1 MKLSKLNFSMAQI
14 TRRDFFK
21 EIGRECLIRGILP
34 CWLFALLKSTH
45 VYGAK
50 RAEILQEARYYKK
63 LPHGRVR
70 CHLCFRG
77 CEILPGKRGFCRN
90 RENINGVLYSI
101 VYAKPAAHQIDP
113 IEKEPSF
120 HMIPGTH
127 ILCTAT
133 ASCNFRCKFCHNW
146 HLSQRSM
153 EEIPFSIIKPE
164 EIVKKALEHRC
175 ETVSFTYSEPT
186 VFYEYMFDI
195 VRIAK
200 TKGLK
205 TLYHTNGSISSEPLL
220 DLLKYMDAV
229 TVDLKA
235 FTESFYTDISSSE
248 LEPVLQT
255 LKTIK
260 SYGRHLEIVNLVIPT
275 LNDDPVDIKRMC
287 LWIKTNLGKGV
298 PLHFNRFFPNY
309 KLTNL
314 PPTPI
319 ETLERAHRIAK
330 EEGLEY
336 VYIGNVPGH
345 EMNSTFCPKCK
356 KKIIHRTHFSVS
368 AKEVKNGKCRFC
380 GYPIEGIWA

>member
-1 MKLSKLNFSMAQI
+1 MSYGLRWGVASYSFFS
-14 TRRDFFK
+14 
-21 EIGRECLIRGILP
+21 ILTP
-34 CWLFALLKSTH
+34 RPSHSGK
-45 VYGAK
+45 V
-50 RAEILQEARYYKK
+50 AEILKEAQYYRR
-63 LPHGRVR
+63 LPQGRVQ
-70 CHLCFRG
+70 CDLCFRG
-77 CEILPGKRGFCRN
+77 CEISEGRRGFCRN
-90 RENINGVLYSI
+90 RENIKGVLYSV
-101 VYAKPAAHQIDP
+101 VYAKPAALQIDP

-120 HMIPGTH
+120 HMIPGTS

-146 HLSQRSM
+146 HLSQRSVD
-153 EEIPFSIIKPE
+153 EIPYVQMRPE
-164 EIVKKALEHRC
+164 EVVKKAIARGC

-186 VFYEYMFDI
+186 VFYEYMLDI
-195 VRIAK
+195 VKLAK
-200 TKGLK
+200 GKGLK
-205 TLYHTNGSISSEPLL
+205 TLYHTNGSINHDPLVE
-220 DLLKYMDAV
+220 LLRYMDAV

-235 FTESFYTDISSSE
+235 FTEKFYQEISSSM
-248 LEPVLQT
+248 LEPVLHT

-275 LNDDPVDIKRMC
+275 LNDSPTEFREMC
-287 LWIKTNLGKGV
+287 VWIKTNLGKST

-309 KLTNL
+309 KLTHL

-368 AKEVKNGKCRFC
+368 AKAMKNGKCRFC
-380 GYPIEGIWA
+380 GYPIAGIWS